1 MASTYSTNLGIELIA
16 TGDQSGTWG
25 QSTNNNF
32 TNVFEDAIVGRAGVT
47 FADADVTLTAL
58 AANTNQT
65 YRYLYL
71 NCTGTNSAARNLI
84 VPTINKTYVVENNT
98 TGSYSITVKTAAGTG
113 VTVPNGYKV
122 SLYVDGTNVTQAATH
137 IPSINIG
144 TATIGTPLA
153 VSSGGTGVATLTGL
167 AKGNGTGAFTAA
179 VSGTDYAPAT
189 SGSSVLSGN
198 GSGGFSNVTVG
209 TGLSFSGGTLA
220 STVNGTVTS
229 VAVSGGTTG
238 LTTSGGPITSA
249 GTITL
254 AGTLAVANG
263 GTGVT
268 TSTGSGSV
276 VLATSPTLVTPA
288 LGTPASGTLT
298 NCTGLPTSGLS
309 GSINLTSQVTG
320 TLPVANGGTGITNNP
335 NVLGLELV
343 IDGGGLAITTGI
355 KGYLEVPFACTV
367 NTWTLLADQSGSITV
382 DVYSDTYANYGTNTS
397 MVGAGTKPAIAS
409 ATKAQSAPSSW
420 TTTSIAAGNIIGFN
434 VTAATTVTRVTI
446 SLKVTR
452 T

>member
-32 TNVFEDAIVGRAGVT
+32 TNVFEDAIVGRAGVV

-58 AANTNQT
+58 ASNTNQT

-122 SLYVDGTNVTQAATH
+122 SLYVDGTNVTQAATY
-137 IPSINIG
+137 IP
-144 TATIGTPLA
+144 A
-153 VSSGGTGVATLTGL
+153 VGV
-167 AKGNGTGAFTAA
+167 
-179 VSGTDYAPAT
+179 
-189 SGSSVLSGN
+189 GS
-198 GSGGFSNVTVG
+198 
-209 TGLSFSGGTLA
+209 
-220 STVNGTVTS
+220 
-229 VAVSGGTTG
+229 
-238 LTTSGGPITSA
+238 
-249 GTITL
+249 ITL
-254 AGTLAVANG
+254 GSPLPVASG

-268 TSTGSGSV
+268 TSTGSGNV
-276 VLATSPTLVTPA
+276 VLSTSPTLVTPA
-288 LGTPASGTLT
+288 LGTPTSGTLT

-355 KGYLEVPFACTV
+355 KGYLEVPFACAV

-409 ATKAQSAPSSW
+409 ATKAQSAPASW